1 MDQSRIIE
9 TLAKMLKSQN
19 KLAKNQEIMNKKLA
33 EIQSRQETISIELGK
48 ILESIDSSKKISLN
62 DSLRITKEQNEI
74 RELHNA
80 LKKKPTHL
88 N

>member
-1 MDQSRIIE
+1 MDEAKIME

-19 KLAKNQEIMNKKLA
+19 KLGKNQEIMNKKLA
-33 EIQSRQETISIELGK
+33 EIQCRQEEISKELGK
-48 ILESIDSSKKISLN
+48 ILESIESSKKITLN
-62 DSLRITKEQNEI
+62 DSLRITKEQHEI
-74 RELHNA
+74 KELHDA

>member
-1 MDQSRIIE
+1 MDQSKIME

-19 KLAKNQEIMNKKLA
+19 KLGKNQEIMNKKLT
-33 EIQSRQETISIELGK
+33 EIQCRQETISKELGK

-74 RELHNA
+74 IELHNA